1 MSNTDKLSMSRFIF
15 QYLLPLFITA
25 LILVLLSYVSDVR
38 AANTGDGTDLG
49 ESYAAVIEVPQAD
62 FSVFCD

>member
-1 MSNTDKLSMSRFIF
+1 MHNTDRLSLSRFIF

-25 LILVLLSYVSDVR
+25 LILVLLSYLSDVR
-38 AANTGDGTDLG
+38 AAHTAANTDLG
-49 ESYAAVIEVPQAD
+49 DCYAAVIEVPQAD